1 MDAAL
6 LDTDILTEF
15 FKGQNTVVRGYA
27 DAYLQTHGQF
37 AISAFTHYEIV
48 RGLLF
53 KNASSKLNAFDA
65 LCQGVQIFPITG
77 EVLIRAADLWVAGR
91 RDRRHVHWRRH
102 RRDERRGQVAARLA
116 RPRHRRRNRPRRGDR
131 QQDRHRDRDLALSF
145 GGDLPVAGM
154 SRTAPCSAGVLP
166 AEPSSLGVA

>member
-65 LCQGVQIFPITG
+65 LCQGVQIFPITS

-91 RDRRHVHWRRH
+91 K
-102 RRDERRGQVAARLA
+102 GGFA
-116 RPRHRRRNRPRRGDR
+116 
-131 QQDRHRDRDLALSF
+131 HRDADLIIAATALEH
-145 GGDLPVAGM
+145 G
-154 SRTAPCSAGVLP
+154 RTLITGNTTHFQWIPGLQIDNWR
-166 AEPSSLGVA
+166 